1 MNKPLVVS
9 AWVKPDYRSSLEEA
23 GAIVRELTPADSLP
37 QALDGCD
44 GVMLTGGVDVDPREY
59 GDADVHHTVE
69 IDAVRD
75 RYELALAREAMA
87 RDLPILAICR
97 GAQVLN
103 TAAGGTLVQD
113 IPTAMPGAR
122 GHQQTEPKDV
132 AVHEVTVAPNTCL
145 WTLLESRL
153 TADATVAVNS
163 RHHQSVKT
171 PGKGFVV
178 SAVSPDGIVE
188 AIEKPSASFCVGV
201 QWHPEN
207 FRRGGEFRSLFKG
220 FVEAARR
227 RQTRSEVKGQRS

>member
-1 MNKPLVVS
+1 MDHPLIVS
-9 AWVKPDYRSSLEEA
+9 AWVKPDYRASLEEA
-23 GAIVRELTPADSLP
+23 GARVRELSPADPLP

-59 GDADVHHTVE
+59 GETDVHPTVE
-69 IDAVRD
+69 IDPVRD
-75 RYELALAREAMA
+75 RYELALAKEALA

-113 IPTAMPGAR
+113 IPSALPGAL
-122 GHQQTEPKDV
+122 GHQQTEPRDV
-132 AVHEVTVAPNTCL
+132 AVHEVTVTPGTCL
-145 WTLLESRL
+145 WTLLEPRL
-153 TADATVAVNS
+153 NRDAGVAVNS

-171 PGKGFVV
+171 PGAGFVV

-188 AIEKPSASFCVGV
+188 AIEKPGASFCVGV

-207 FRRGGEFRSLFKG
+207 FRSGGEFRSLFDG
-220 FVEAARR
+220 FVNAARR
-227 RQTRSEVKGQRS
+227 RQG